1 MDTIKLIVRK
11 IELIRNE
18 YGDVINTVE
27 AFETIELKTDFGA
40 FKYRTRNENIKY
52 EIISAE
58 LPFVDLEE
66 ELERE
71 G

>member
-1 MDTIKLIVRK
+1 MDTIRLIVRK

-18 YGDVINTVE
+18 FGDVINTVE
-27 AFETIELKTDFGA
+27 AFETIELKTDLGA
-40 FKYRTRNENIKY
+40 LKYRAQNENVKY

-66 ELERE
+66 ELGKE